1 MGNGAHTGG
10 LACLHASPGGS
21 SAPAPHPHG
30 SPCSATAVT
39 LVLRWWQGHVG
50 EHPGTSIG
58 HKPHSTLGRGL
69 VAALPTLGLQSCG
82 SRGSDS
88 GGLSTTPD
96 QEYEGYNLLGSPVPH
111 RLWQQAFGNR
121 RLASPP
127 QSGQHFHFALGPTSY
142 EACHVCQSHLRTC
155 QLDMGLKACWDLRKR
170 EIKKKENQ
178 PWFRQLSCIVGISKY
193 LFSPDLTWPA
203 LIPTT
208 DKFLTLEGA
217 K

>member
-88 GGLSTTPD
+88 V
-96 QEYEGYNLLGSPVPH
+96 E
-111 RLWQQAFGNR
+111 
-121 RLASPP
+121 ASPP
-127 QSGQHFHFALGPTSY
+127 PLTKSMKVIISWGHLSPTGCGNRLLGTGDWLLHPSQDNIFILLWALPVMKPAMS
-142 EACHVCQSHLRTC
+142 ASHT
-155 QLDMGLKACWDLRKR
+155 
-170 EIKKKENQ
+170 
-178 PWFRQLSCIVGISKY
+178 
-193 LFSPDLTWPA
+193 
-203 LIPTT
+203 
-208 DKFLTLEGA
+208 
-217 K
+217 